1 MHNAYSNV
9 RDPCSLSLLHNLLH
23 SQELGRLAPVAAK
36 VKAPPKKSA
45 DELKAMLP
53 AIISADVALQQG
65 QWKDLKESGT
75 VTKFGSAVLRTF
87 PVSLQMLEQRAGLTP
102 DSLGMDESEVTL
114 DDFKYATVAV
124 TLGSSV
130 AGIASLAFLPANV
143 GASFCYAFAL
153 IPILFLGLGSSVPG
167 IIAVAIQA
175 LKGNK
180 DESGASPEERICRH
194 EAAHFCCGYWCGLP
208 VKGYSVEKGVSQ
220 VEFGVSNSQFDRTE
234 VAMLAVTGLAGLV
247 GEATKWDK
255 ALGAAGD
262 LQLLDQVFRQSEDFM
277 GSKAQMDM
285 TRWGALTATNLLR
298 ENKDKYEEVVAAFG
312 RQAPLEECIAILE
325 S

>member
-1 MHNAYSNV
+1 MHTV
-9 RDPCSLSLLHNLLH
+9 PPPPVLLAHFLFFPSS
-23 SQELGRLAPVAAK
+23 SQELGKLAPVAAK

-53 AIISADVALQQG
+53 AVISLEVALQTD
-65 QWKDLKESGT
+65 QWKNLKESGT
-75 VTKFGSAVLRTF
+75 VSKFGSAVLRTF

-102 DSLGMDESEVTL
+102 DSLGMDESEVSL

-130 AGIASLAFLPANV
+130 LGIASLAFLPDNI
-143 GASFCYAFAL
+143 GAYFCYAFAL

-167 IIAVAIQA
+167 IIAGAIVT

-220 VEFGVSNSQFDRTE
+220 VEFGVSNQEFDRTE
-234 VAMLAVTGLAGLV
+234 VAALAVTGLAGLV
-247 GEATKWDK
+247 GEATKWEK

-262 LQLLDQVFRQSEDFM
+262 LQLLDQVFRQSADFM
-277 GSKAQMDM
+277 GSKAQQDM

-298 ENKDKYEEVVAAFG
+298 ENKDKYEEVVSAFG